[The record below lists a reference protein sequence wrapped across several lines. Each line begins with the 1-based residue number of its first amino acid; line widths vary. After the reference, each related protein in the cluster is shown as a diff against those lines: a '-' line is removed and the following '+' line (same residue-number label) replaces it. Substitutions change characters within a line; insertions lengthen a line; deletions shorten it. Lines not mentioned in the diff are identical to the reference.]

1 MESVA
6 ITIDNVS
13 KSFSHQ
19 VKGQVFAA
27 RDVSLVVQPGEFVTL
42 LGPSGCGKTTT
53 LRMIA
58 GFGLPD
64 TGRISIGGKD
74 VTRLPASQRN
84 IGFVFQNYALFPH
97 LSIFENVAY
106 GLRVRGQAEGEITR
120 AVGEVLELVGLAG
133 YERQFSSQLSGGE
146 QQRVAL
152 ARAIVIR
159 PQVLLFDEPLS
170 NLDARLRV
178 QMRHEIRDLQKRL
191 SITTVYVTHDQE
203 EAMAVSD
210 RIAVMNQGTIV
221 QLGSAEDLYYRPAT
235 EFVARFVGKVN
246 LVPGRVVAIGA
257 TGARIELLGRRIPA
271 RELPA
276 TLRAGDPVRVVL
288 RPEAIDLRALESV
301 DIPVDG
307 PVGKVVDAAVDG
319 KVGSAVAGAVDHFAD
334 NAVDKP
340 VDGRWTDAPG
350 APPATV
356 TTRTFLGEK
365 IEYLV
370 ECAGETLH
378 VACHSAGPDAAA
390 ILPGQRV
397 ALRLPA
403 DGVAVLPEA
412 AP

>member
-6 ITIDNVS
+6 IKIDNVS
-13 KSFSHQ
+13 KSFEHQ
-19 VKGQVFAA
+19 VKGQVYAA
-27 RDVSLVVQPGEFVTL
+27 REVSLDVAPGEFVTL

-64 TGRISIGGKD
+64 SGRISIGGQD
-74 VTRLPASQRN
+74 VTLLPANQRN

-106 GLRVRGQAEGEITR
+106 GLRVRGQSGDEITR

-133 YERQFSSQLSGGE
+133 YERQFSAQLSGGE

-159 PQVLLFDEPLS
+159 PRVLLFDEPLS

-178 QMRHEIRDLQKRL
+178 QMRQEIRDLQKRL

-221 QLGSAEDLYYRPAT
+221 QLGGAEDLYYRPSS

-246 LVPGRVVAIGA
+246 LIPGRVVEMNAVGA
-257 TGARIELLGRRIPA
+257 QQVEMLGRRFAA
-271 RELPA
+271 RDLPA
-276 TLRAGDPVRVVL
+276 ALQAGDPVTVVL
-288 RPEAIDLRALESV
+288 RPEAIDLLPESTIPAPVQPVPV
-301 DIPVDG
+301 DKTVGNPVDG
-307 PVGKVVDAAVDG
+307 LLSVEA
-319 KVGSAVAGAVDHFAD
+319 
-334 NAVDKP
+334 
-340 VDGRWTDAPG
+340 G

-356 TTRTFLGEK
+356 IARTFLGEK

-370 ECAGETLH
+370 ECAGETLQ
-378 VACHSAGPDAAA
+378 VARHSAGPGSAALA
-390 ILPGQRV
+390 PGQRV
-397 ALRLPA
+397 RLRLQS
-403 DGVAVLPEA
+403 DGLAVLPEA
-412 AP
+412 GK

>member
-6 ITIDNVS
+6 IKIEKVS
-13 KSFSHQ
+13 KSFEHQ
-19 VKGQVFAA
+19 VKGRVYAA
-27 RDVSLVVQPGEFVTL
+27 RDVSIEVPAGEFVTL
-42 LGPSGCGKTTT
+42 LGPSGCGKTTI
-53 LRMIA
+53 LRVIA

-64 TGRISIGGKD
+64 SGRIWIGGND
-74 VTRLPASQRN
+74 VTNLSANERN

-106 GLRVRGQAEGEITR
+106 GLRVRQQPEAEVTR
-120 AVGEVLELVGLAG
+120 AVGDVLELVGLAG
-133 YERQFSSQLSGGE
+133 YEQQFSSQLSGGE

-178 QMRHEIRDLQKRL
+178 QMRQEIRDLQKRL

-221 QLGSAEDLYYRPAT
+221 QVGSAEDLYYRPAS
-235 EFVARFVGKVN
+235 EFVAHFVGKVN
-246 LVPGRVVAIGA
+246 LVPGRVVAIDAAGA
-257 TGARIELLGRRIPA
+257 QVEMLGRRVAA
-271 RELPA
+271 RDLPPG
-276 TLRAGDPVRVVL
+276 LRAGDPVRVVL
-288 RPEAIDLRALESV
+288 RPEAIDLQ
-301 DIPVDG
+301 PVEKG
-307 PVGKVVDAAVDG
+307 VG
-319 KVGSAVAGAVDHFAD
+319 
-334 NAVDKP
+334 KP
-340 VDGRWTDAPG
+340 VDRLLTGTVD

-356 TTRTFLGEK
+356 VARIFLGEK

-370 ECAGETLH
+370 ECAGETLQ
-378 VACHSAGPDAAA
+378 VVRHSAGPHAAR
-390 ILPGQRV
+390 LTPGQRV

-403 DGVAVLPEA
+403 DGVAVLPETGK
-412 AP
+412 